1 MNRDSPCC
9 DRLVEQTALFAAH
22 LDGADLALP
31 VAACPGW
38 TLRNLV
44 RHVAGGHRWAEET
57 VRTRSA
63 EPLPAGLLRGSG
75 TLHGPLSRQGFRRGC
90 GAGRLAGHR
99 AARQVTRPRR

>member
-1 MNRDSPCC
+1 MTMNHDSLC
-9 DRLVEQTALFAAH
+9 DRLVEQAGLFAAH
-22 LDGADLALP
+22 LEGADLALP

-63 EPLPAGLLRGSG
+63 EPLPAGLLRDVGDGSLDPVAAG
-75 TLHGPLSRQGFRRGC
+75 GSDE
-90 GAGRLAGHR
+90 GAALGAW
-99 AARQVTRPRR
+99 